1 MKLQKLTIHNIAS
14 IEDAVIDFEAQP
26 LAGSEVFLITG
37 KTGAGKST
45 ILDAICLAL
54 FADTP
59 RLENTQ
65 MQGSMLDGEK
75 QITMN
80 NPIQLMRRN
89 TGEAF
94 VTLTFIGS
102 NGVHYE
108 STWRVW
114 RSRNKPNGNLQGKV
128 WSLKNLDTNYTIE
141 KNDAEI
147 KTEIKAAIGLDFN
160 QFCRTT
166 LLAQGDFTK
175 FLNSKDDEKAAILEK
190 ITGVDIY
197 AKVGKKV
204 FEVTGQKEHLWKEA
218 RQQVE
223 GIRTLSDDEVAA
235 KKEEMAG
242 IDAQY
247 KALKD
252 AVDADKAKRQWIK
265 TDEELTK
272 AIVTATEEHKKAQA
286 VVDGDDFKTKEL
298 LVKQWNTTIDARNWL
313 TAKKGAE
320 SSKVQQQ
327 KALAALESGY
337 AGVLGGYAFAEQEKQ
352 QTEAD
357 IKAITALMERD
368 KDKHKVY
375 ENAQTIAGFMSTIAD
390 GRKKIEASQ
399 TAIAKE
405 NKTLTEELKPA
416 LDKAQEVLKETQET
430 YRKQEA
436 EINEQEKAL
445 AALNLGGLR
454 TQRDKHKELIQNIGI
469 AFDRIELLDKERK
482 RKQET
487 LASLEGTRVEIEKKQ
502 KASELMEPQIHDAKV
517 KMDTCKEMLDKQRD
531 TIDKFAKTLRQKL
544 HIGDICPVC
553 RQKITSELPH
563 EDELAKL
570 VGGLSDAFTE
580 AESAYKKLVDERN
593 RLEAEVKAVI
603 KKYKTDKEAFDKDKS
618 VETAEQ
624 KVVAAC
630 KACDIGGYDD
640 ATTAALGQLKEKTVV
655 ALKEVEAKIT
665 EGEGRDTA
673 IKKQRKVL
681 DKFRVECI
689 EQKTKDAQIAE
700 KAINDCK
707 GRISTHEELL
717 KTKREDVS
725 KAEEN
730 AASLIV
736 GQWSVD
742 WKEKPEEFAELL
754 KGQAETYQKNVK
766 RSQTLANSHT
776 EMAKSCQMVKDVIDE
791 IVQLM
796 PAWKGLTALDK
807 TKQTDLLKK
816 ANDVKSKTS
825 TALAGL
831 QQAEETAKV
840 NGRQLDCFLD
850 DHENISIERLNVLND
865 YTATQI
871 SEVNTLL
878 DTDRKKMLEKETL
891 MKDAVRKQNEHL
903 KEKPELQ
910 DGDTIETL
918 DARIKEQEPKLIEIA
933 EKKGAISQELK
944 ADEENKKSRGKLIE
958 EVEKRSAEYQKWSRM
973 NQLIGDATG
982 NKFRK
987 IAQSYVLTS
996 LIHSANSYM
1005 KTLTDRYTLKV
1016 APGTFVISLE
1026 DAYQGYV
1033 SRAASTIS
1041 GGESFLVSLSLALA
1055 LSDIGQQLAVD
1066 TLFIDEG
1073 FGTLSGEP
1081 LQNAIST
1088 LRSLHTKSG
1097 RHVGIISHVEE
1108 LQERIPIQ
1116 IQVIQEGN
1124 NSSSKVKII
1133 PETTLTLE

>member
-14 IEDAVIDFEAQP
+14 IEDAIIDFEAPP
-26 LAGSEVFLITG
+26 LADSEVFLITG

-65 MQGSMLDGEK
+65 MQGKTRDVDNKLDLGD
-75 QITMN
+75 TR
-80 NPIQLMRRN
+80 QLMRRN
-89 TGEAF
+89 TGEAY
-94 VTLTFIGS
+94 VALTFTGS

-108 STWRVW
+108 ALWKVW
-114 RSRNKPNGNLQGKV
+114 RSRNKPTGNLQGKS
-128 WSLKNLDTNYTIE
+128 WSLKNLDTGYTID
-141 KNDAEI
+141 KDVQIRAEM
-147 KTEIKAAIGLDFN
+147 KAAIGLDFN

-166 LLAQGDFTK
+166 LLAQGEFTK
-175 FLNSKDDEKAAILEK
+175 FLNSKDDDKAAILEK
-190 ITGVDIY
+190 ITGMDIY

-204 FEVTGQKEHLWKEA
+204 FEVTGQKEQSWKEA

-223 GIRTLSDDEVAA
+223 GIRTLSDEEITA
-235 KKEEMAG
+235 KKEDMAG
-242 IDAQY
+242 FDAQY
-247 KALKD
+247 KALKE
-252 AVDADKAKRQWIK
+252 AVDADKARLQWIR
-265 TDEELTK
+265 TDMELTK
-272 AIVTATEEHKKAQA
+272 AIATATEAYHQAQS
-286 VVDGDDFKTKEL
+286 VVESDDFKTKEL
-298 LVKQWNTTIDARNWL
+298 LVRQWNTTIDARNWL

-320 SSKVQQQ
+320 SSKAYQE
-327 KALAALESGY
+327 KALEALASDY
-337 AGVLGGYAFAEQEKQ
+337 VSVLGGYAFAEQEKQ
-352 QTEAD
+352 QTETD
-357 IKAITALMERD
+357 IKAVDALIERE
-368 KDKHKVY
+368 KDKHEVY
-375 ENAQTIAGFMSTIAD
+375 ENAQAIAGYLSTIAD
-390 GRKKIEASQ
+390 GRKKMAASQ
-399 TAIAKE
+399 ADAAKE
-405 NKTLTEELKPA
+405 RKTLTEELEPA
-416 LDKAQEVLKETQET
+416 FSKAQEAMKEAQEA

-445 AALNLGGLR
+445 VALNLGGLR
-454 TQRDKHKELIQNIGI
+454 TQRDKNKELIQTIGI
-469 AFDRIELLDKERK
+469 ALERIDSLDTERK
-482 RKQET
+482 RRQET
-487 LASLEGTRVEIEKKQ
+487 SASLEETQVEIEKKQ
-502 KASELMEPQIHDAKV
+502 KAQELMEPLIHDAKV
-517 KMDTCKEMLDKQRD
+517 KMDACREMLDKQSD
-531 TIDKFAKTLRQKL
+531 TINKFAKTLRQKL
-544 HIGDICPVC
+544 HIGDTCPVC
-553 RQKITSELPH
+553 RQVIKSELPH
-563 EDELAKL
+563 EDELARL
-570 VGGLSDAFTE
+570 VGGLNDAFNE
-580 AESAYKKLVDERN
+580 AETAYKKLVDERN
-593 RLEAEVKAVI
+593 RLDAEAKAEI

-630 KACDIGGYDD
+630 KACGIEKYEDNTLTVLNELKVKTD
-640 ATTAALGQLKEKTVV
+640 A
-655 ALKEVEAKIT
+655 ALKELETKIA
-665 EGEGRDTA
+665 EGEGKDSA
-673 IKKQRKVL
+673 IKKLRKAL
-681 DKFRVECI
+681 DKFRAENLEPRI
-689 EQKTKDAQIAE
+689 KDAQKAE

-707 GRISTHEELL
+707 GRISTHEELVR
-717 KTKREDVS
+717 TKQEDVS
-725 KAEEN
+725 KAEDN
-730 AASLIV
+730 AASLIA
-736 GQWSVD
+736 GQWTID
-742 WKEKPEEFAELL
+742 WRDKPREFAELL
-754 KGQAETYQKNVK
+754 KEQAGTYLKNVK
-766 RSQTLANSHT
+766 RSQTLANSLS
-776 EMAKSCQMVKDVIDE
+776 EMTNSCQMVKDVTDE

-796 PAWKGLTALDK
+796 PAWKEFTASDK
-807 TKQTDLLKK
+807 AKQTGLLKK
-816 ANDVKSKTS
+816 ANDVKIKTS
-825 TALAGL
+825 TDLAGL

-840 NGRQLDCFLD
+840 NSQQLDSFLD
-850 DHENISIERLNVLND
+850 DHKDISIERLNVLNG
-865 YTATQI
+865 YIAAQI

-878 DTDRKKMLEKETL
+878 DTDRKKMLAKETL
-891 MKDAVRKQNEHL
+891 MKDAVRKQHEHL
-903 KEKPELQ
+903 KVKPELQ
-910 DGDTIETL
+910 EGDTIETL

-958 EVEKRSAEYQKWSRM
+958 EVEKRAAEYQKWSRL

-982 NKFRK
+982 NTFRK

-1081 LQNAIST
+1081 LQNAITT

-1124 NSSSKVKII
+1124 NSSSKVRII
-1133 PETTLTLE
+1133 PRC